1 MPDLVSQHFYLVFAT
16 GSNVGAALLV
26 IESGLIQ
33 TVYLSFVVL
42 YILLQS
48 KNLALV
54 SATEILLF
62 FEEIFVGFL
71 GFVDLQLELSF

>member
-48 KNLALV
+48 ENLALV

>member
-48 KNLALV
+48 ENLALV
-54 SATEILLF
+54 SATDILLF
-62 FEEIFVGFL
+62 FEEIFVGFF

>member
-1 MPDLVSQHFYLVFAT
+1 MFAT

-54 SATEILLF
+54 SATDILLF

>member
-1 MPDLVSQHFYLVFAT
+1 MFAT

-48 KNLALV
+48 ENLALV

-62 FEEIFVGFL
+62 FEEIFVGFF
-71 GFVDLQLELSF
+71 GFVDLQLEFSF